1 MNSINITGTLGQ
13 DPKLDYVGANKVAK
27 LSFSVAVYRAKEKT
41 DWIQVELWGS
51 NYNGTVNNKRPQ
63 MYADRLMKGSRIGVS
78 GALHIDKYN
87 DKYYTKINATNI
99 DMISNLRQGNQQEQ
113 HINVTEEDLPF

>member
-1 MNSINITGTLGQ
+1 MNNINITGVLGQ

-27 LSFSVAVYRAKEKT
+27 LSFSVAVYRAKDKT

-51 NYNGTVNNKRPQ
+51 NYNGAVNNKRPQ

-99 DMISNLRQGNQQEQ
+99 DMISNLRQGNKQEP
-113 HINVTEEDLPF
+113 HIEVTEEMLPF

>member
-1 MNSINITGTLGQ
+1 M
-13 DPKLDYVGANKVAK
+13 
-27 LSFSVAVYRAKEKT
+27 
-41 DWIQVELWGS
+41 ELWGS

-99 DMISNLRQGNQQEQ
+99 DMISNLRQGNKQEP
-113 HINVTEEDLPF
+113 HINVTEEMLPF